1 MKFKNYLFILFAV
14 CLAIGCEDLEDT
26 YSDYAGDGAIRY
38 LGSAENLSIHPG
50 WKRLL
55 VKWTN
60 SVDPAIDH
68 IKLQW
73 NLNGVTKDTILARDV
88 TECNLKN
95 LKDGNYE
102 ISIFGVDKNGA
113 TSLAQPLYGRP
124 YTEEHEAIR
133 SFTQV
138 VAKHVCIGDRLI
150 LFFSDWQSNV
160 DSVSLNYYTP
170 EGKLAHFELDSVFVT
185 KNKYCL
191 FEYPVDPSKEISIY
205 RRGRVEGCEELIV
218 FAPYIFTNEK
228 LYTTDFKQW
237 VKEKYGRTEIT
248 EEWINS
254 LEDFEYD
261 YDVNSFEDLLNIPNL
276 KTLTLGKNRYMDVSR
291 GDSIYSTLIDKER
304 SVFTL
309 NTLSL
314 LNGLSVDRYSKHYFT
329 DDVLPDYVKEKGN
342 TNTPP
347 AVSFFVGKQWV
358 YECSEEDAPGYNSR
372 LMFLFDGSSR
382 TNWVPEK
389 KSQARTYV
397 IEVDMLEQKTVT
409 GVRVLQSAFS
419 NSNNSEYYALMP
431 DVIKIECSV
440 DRLSWQAATH
450 VEVNT
455 IGNSNG
461 ESTYLDFKEKSNVR
475 YLRFTIYDQPFGS
488 NFGVRLAGIDVY

>member
-1 MKFKNYLFILFAV
+1 MKFNIYLFLLFAA

-38 LGSAENLSIHPG
+38 LGSAENVSVHPG

-73 NLNGVTKDTILARDV
+73 NLNGVVKDSVLVKDV
-88 TECNLKN
+88 TECSIKN
-95 LKDGNYE
+95 LEDGNYE
-102 ISIFGVDKNGA
+102 ISVSGVDKKGG
-113 TSLAQPLYGRP
+113 TSLAQSLYGRP
-124 YTEEHEAIR
+124 YTEGHEVIR

-138 VAKHVCIGDRLI
+138 VAKYTCIGDRLI

-160 DSVSLNYYTP
+160 DSASLNYYTP
-170 EGKLAHFELDSVFVT
+170 DGKLEHFELDSAFVT
-185 KNKYCL
+185 NNKYCL
-191 FEYPVDPSKEISIY
+191 FDYPIDPTKEISIY
-205 RRGRVEGCEELIV
+205 RRGRVEGCEDLIV
-218 FAPYIFTNEK
+218 FAPYVFSREK

-237 VKEKYGRTEIT
+237 AKERYGQEEIT

-261 YDVNSFEDLLNIPNL
+261 YDVNSFEDLLNLPNL
-276 KTLTLGKNRYMDVSR
+276 KTLTLGKNRYMDVTR

-304 SVFTL
+304 SMFTL
-309 NTLSL
+309 NTLHE
-314 LNGLSVDRYSKHYFT
+314 LNGLNVHRYSKHYFT
-329 DDVLPDYVKEKGN
+329 DSELPDYVKEEGN

-347 AVSFFVGKQWV
+347 AVQFFVGRQWK
-358 YECSEEDAPGYNSR
+358 YECSEKDAVGYNSW
-372 LMFLFDGSSR
+372 LNFLFDGSSR
-382 TNWVPEK
+382 TNWLPEK

-397 IEVDMLEQKTVT
+397 IEVDMLELKTVT
-409 GVRVLQSAFS
+409 GVRVQQSAFS
-419 NSNNSEYYALMP
+419 NSNNGEYYALMP
-431 DVIKIECSV
+431 GVIKVECSS
-440 DRLSWQAATH
+440 DRLSWKAATH

-461 ESTYLDFKEKSNVR
+461 ESTYLNFKEVSNVQ

>member
-1 MKFKNYLFILFAV
+1 M
-14 CLAIGCEDLEDT
+14 
-26 YSDYAGDGAIRY
+26 
-38 LGSAENLSIHPG
+38 
-50 WKRLL
+50 
-55 VKWTN
+55 
-60 SVDPAIDH
+60 
-68 IKLQW
+68 
-73 NLNGVTKDTILARDV
+73 
-88 TECNLKN
+88 
-95 LKDGNYE
+95 
-102 ISIFGVDKNGA
+102 
-113 TSLAQPLYGRP
+113 
-124 YTEEHEAIR
+124 
-133 SFTQV
+133 
-138 VAKHVCIGDRLI
+138 
-150 LFFSDWQSNV
+150 
-160 DSVSLNYYTP
+160 
-170 EGKLAHFELDSVFVT
+170 
-185 KNKYCL
+185 
-191 FEYPVDPSKEISIY
+191 
-205 RRGRVEGCEELIV
+205 EGCEELIV

-309 NTLSL
+309 NTVSL

-409 GVRVLQSAFS
+409 GVRVLQSSFS
-419 NSNNSEYYALMP
+419 NSNNGEYYALMP

-450 VEVNT
+450 VKVNT